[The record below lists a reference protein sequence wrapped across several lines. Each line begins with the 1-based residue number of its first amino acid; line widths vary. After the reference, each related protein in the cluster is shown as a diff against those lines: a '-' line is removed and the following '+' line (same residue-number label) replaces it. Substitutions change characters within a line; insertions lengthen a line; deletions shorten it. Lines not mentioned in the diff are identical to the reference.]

1 MKKKVNDDV
10 VQMQKK
16 HLKQVKIEL
25 IKSLKTYQKTM
36 NVLACDAPISV
47 LCLPKAL
54 ENALLNAGFLRIYE
68 ILNLDLT
75 EIKGIG
81 KTRRNLLTARLNEFI
96 SM

>member
-10 VQMQKK
+10 AQMHKK
-16 HLKQVKIEL
+16 HLKQVKVEL
-25 IKSLKTYQKTM
+25 LKSLKNYQKTM
-36 NVLACDAPISV
+36 NVLACDAPISA

-81 KTRRNLLTARLNEFI
+81 KTRRNLLASRLNEFVSI
-96 SM
+96 